1 MSVILTSVGG
11 ILSLLDEP
19 NDQLISFS
27 LKKLVSPYEGGLN
40 PGDTLAGAGSV
51 GGMSLLDVFWHEIA
65 NKDTLVRIEELS
77 EDKTFPDHEL
87 ASLVCSKVYYHLG
100 AFDVAL
106 RFALGAGKLFDVNQ
120 RSEYVETII
129 AKCIDSYTQK
139 KVSGEASEEI
149 DPRQEAIV
157 NQMFDRCFRDGQFR
171 QAMGIAIETHRM
183 DIFVDSIKK
192 SREGRDSML
201 SYAFRVVMTL
211 IPSRS
216 YRNELLKQLINLY
229 RESDAQTPDFVQ
241 MVQCLIFL
249 DDTDT
254 VAGILET
261 LSQGTKDD
269 ILMAYQIAFDLYES
283 ATQQFL
289 NNILQAIKRTAP
301 IPAAIEG
308 KPLPA
313 TSSTEASGEAM
324 EVEGEG
330 GEASEDAK
338 PEAEKN
344 PEKSAVQEPKIED
357 LSDKQRAQ
365 QSTLEKLGQIL
376 SGSKS
381 IFVHLQ
387 FLIRNDKSD
396 LLILKQTKDAVRV
409 SICHTAT
416 VIANGFMH
424 SGTTHDS
431 FLRDNLDWLS
441 RATNWAKLSA
451 TASLGV
457 IHRGH
462 EKDSLALMQ
471 TYLPKDSASGTGYA
485 EGGGLYALGL
495 IHANHG
501 ADITDY
507 LIGQLKEGSNEP
519 LRHGGCLGLGLAA
532 MGTHRADVYEQLR
545 SNLYQDDAVTG
556 EAAGLALGLVELGSK
571 SEDAIRDMVAY
582 AQETQHE
589 KILRGL
595 AVGIGLVMYGR
606 LEEADPLIESLCN
619 DKDAILRRSGMY
631 TIAMAYCGTGN
642 NKAIKRLLHVA
653 VSDVNDDV
661 RRAAVMSL
669 GFLLF
674 KTPEQ
679 CPGLVSLLSE
689 SYNPHVRY
697 GAAMALGIACAG
709 TGSKRALALI
719 EPMTNDSVNY
729 VRQGALI
736 ASALILIQHTE
747 TTCPKVKHF
756 RSMYSRYI
764 GEKHEDVMAKFG
776 AILAQGI
783 IDAGG
788 RNVTVSLQSRTG
800 HTNMMAVVG
809 MLVFTQYWYWF
820 PLSHFL
826 SLAFTPSCVIGLNEN
841 LDMPVMK
848 IKSNAKPATYAYPP
862 PLEEKKKEDKEKVAT
877 AVLSITAKQKK
888 KDAAAAKKAA
898 GGGTSGAASS
908 SDKPEKMDVEEEKK
922 DAGSEKKDKV
932 EGAGEKKEATDPKKD
947 EEKKE
952 EKKPD
957 PTFDVLNNPARVMK
971 PQLQV
976 ISLEQPARYKPVKD
990 ISIGGIIMMKKI
1002 DGEGGAADEEEEIVK
1017 PVEIKRE
1024 LGDVEEEPEPPEPFE
1039 YTE

>member
-1 MSVILTSVGG
+1 
-11 ILSLLDEP
+11 
-19 NDQLISFS
+19 
-27 LKKLVSPYEGGLN
+27 
-40 PGDTLAGAGSV
+40 
-51 GGMSLLDVFWHEIA
+51 
-65 NKDTLVRIEELS
+65 
-77 EDKTFPDHEL
+77 
-87 ASLVCSKVYYHLG
+87 
-100 AFDVAL
+100 
-106 RFALGAGKLFDVNQ
+106 
-120 RSEYVETII
+120 
-129 AKCIDSYTQK
+129 
-139 KVSGEASEEI
+139 
-149 DPRQEAIV
+149 
-157 NQMFDRCFRDGQFR
+157 
-171 QAMGIAIETHRM
+171 
-183 DIFVDSIKK
+183 
-192 SREGRDSML
+192 
-201 SYAFRVVMTL
+201 MTL

-216 YRNELLKQLINLY
+216 YRNELLKELINLY

-254 VAGILET
+254 VAGNLET

-344 PEKSAVQEPKIED
+344 PEKSAVPEVKPED
-357 LSDKQRAQ
+357 LSDEKRAQ
-365 QSTLEKLGQIL
+365 QSTVEKLSQIL

-709 TGSKRALALI
+709 TGSKKALALI

-841 LDMPVMK
+841 LDMPVIQMR
-848 IKSNAKPATYAYPP
+848 SNAKPSTYAYPA

-898 GGGTSGAASS
+898 SGGASGAAS

-922 DAGSEKKDKV
+922 DAGSEKKDK
-932 EGAGEKKEATDPKKD
+932 EGAGEKKEATDAKKD

-971 PQLQV
+971 PRVQV
-976 ISLEQPARYKPVKD
+976 
-990 ISIGGIIMMKKI
+990 
-1002 DGEGGAADEEEEIVK
+1002 
-1017 PVEIKRE
+1017 KRKR
-1024 LGDVEEEPEPPEPFE
+1024 PQMQRR
-1039 YTE
+1039 TRRRRRKRSQ